1 MKYQQIYH
9 QFLTEMKQNTSSL
22 KQEKDFLKEY
32 LEKQEFEN
40 KGKTLVKERWSWRN
54 YIEREKHN

>member
-40 KGKTLVKERWSWRN
+40 KGKTLVKERWS
-54 YIEREKHN
+54 